1 MIPQALEDT
10 IEYEEIEDILENG
23 KRNVIYLEK
32 QDSVT
37 NKQAEK
43 YVFEYR
49 EVNFYKSEIENL
61 FQELKEALKQKK
73 SVYLL
78 VENKEK
84 AKKTKGNIRKRRNYL

>member
-43 YVFEYR
+43 
-49 EVNFYKSEIENL
+49 
-61 FQELKEALKQKK
+61 
-73 SVYLL
+73 
-78 VENKEK
+78 
-84 AKKTKGNIRKRRNYL
+84 